1 MKKEPKTAKRH
12 PLLIGLERFMHANSI
27 SARQVAI
34 QHLGVTQQTL
44 HEWVLEAKND
54 SGFKLPP
61 HRALQLAKLFKVR
74 PHLFRPD
81 LWHADDKGG
90 TL

>member
-1 MKKEPKTAKRH
+1 MSKKPKRH
-12 PLLIGLERFMHANSI
+12 PFLNGLDAFMHANSI
-27 SARQVAI
+27 SARQVAV

-44 HEWVLEAKND
+44 HEWVVEAKKD
-54 SGFKLPP
+54 GEFKLPP
-61 HRALQLAKLFKVR
+61 HRALQLAKLFGMR
-74 PHLFRPD
+74 PHQLRPD